1 MCGEQ
6 LQGFMAGPGGV
17 PTGIDPSL
25 LTSAAFELVQASQAL
40 QAVQA
45 VQPLLHAESPPMMTP
60 LTQDPSLLSSMDPA
74 QIAAAVQHCPIPLDS
89 ALQVATSGGAQV
101 QLQYSTAMPGSLPS
115 NGVLTSSGVAISGA
129 GTVAGVPLLTD
140 CSQHTQPITN
150 FGHQLLLPTQ
160 FAFGPGQGLPVLEAS
175 GSVAVSGA
183 ELSNSYGLQ
192 LQSNSDLA
200 HLGFPSRG
208 SLRAHLMR
216 RRRQVRRRQQ
226 RWPTSRY
233 PLVSRPLLG
242 SRGVCWTVVAML
254 GTIFLAMVTPLA
266 TLLLSSQGY
275 QLWTWTLRLTPTM
288 TQPSPWPV
296 LGGMRSL
303 SPSSS
308 PGEQT
313 LSIEIRRGSLHS
325 SLQPPQAMIRWWK
338 YC

>member
-1 MCGEQ
+1 MQIKQFQQQVEQQLAYTQHAGPVPPPPLPQAPPPGKKAVNGAPVSEGSGGGEEEAGASYVELGQGGQEVQTTDLNFLMCGEQ
-6 LQGFMAGPGGV
+6 LQFDQQGFMAVGPGGV
-17 PTGIDPSL
+17 PAGIDPSL

-89 ALQVATSGGAQV
+89 ALQVSAWGPLDADPVYQVATSGGAQV

-115 NGVLTSSGVAISGA
+115 NGVLTSSGVAISGS

-183 ELSNSYGLQ
+183 EISNSTYGLQ

-200 HLGFPSRG
+200 HLGFP
-208 SLRAHLMR
+208 
-216 RRRQVRRRQQ
+216 QQ
-226 RWPTSRY
+226 
-233 PLVSRPLLG
+233 
-242 SRGVCWTVVAML
+242 
-254 GTIFLAMVTPLA
+254 
-266 TLLLSSQGY
+266 
-275 QLWTWTLRLTPTM
+275 
-288 TQPSPWPV
+288 
-296 LGGMRSL
+296 
-303 SPSSS
+303 
-308 PGEQT
+308 
-313 LSIEIRRGSLHS
+313 
-325 SLQPPQAMIRWWK
+325 
-338 YC
+338 